1 MHRFC
6 SFKVQFGRQ
15 HCVTDCPADARDG
28 VFRYHRVEK
37 PEDVPPPTPSPWT
50 WPSWT

>member
-1 MHRFC
+1 MHLFC